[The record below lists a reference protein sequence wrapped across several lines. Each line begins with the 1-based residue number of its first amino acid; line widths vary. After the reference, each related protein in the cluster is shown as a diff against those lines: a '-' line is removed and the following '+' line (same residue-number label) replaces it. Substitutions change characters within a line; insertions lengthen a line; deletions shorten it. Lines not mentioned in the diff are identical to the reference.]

1 MFKLSNDM
9 SKEIISLARTVKST
23 ADQSVDNLNLHVI
36 VDKTS
41 SRELVMALKDLL
53 KPLSYEVTIEVD
65 ELYEVQ
71 PHRAIPSR
79 DLAFIVCGSEAERA
93 AEVASSYSQSH
104 IPSLIVCD
112 ESSVV
117 PPAQSVRSLSEA
129 PVSLLR
135 IGDLSELSGKLEH
148 WILDQDDEMV
158 QKFVKVFGFVRGA
171 YFNKLI
177 ANCAKENAL
186 VALMP
191 LNKADMPLMTLNT
204 VKMASQMSWVLGRR
218 ISVQTVGEMACVMGS
233 GYLMRYVAR
242 LLPHPSKGTKT
253 AVDVAVSYAGTVA
266 CGKVLKNYYQLTEKY
281 PLKVPILR

>member
-79 DLAFIVCGSEAERA
+79 DLAFIVCGSEAERV

-117 PPAQSVRSLSEA
+117 PPAQSVRSISEA

-135 IGDLSELSGKLEH
+135 IGELSELS
-148 WILDQDDEMV
+148 
-158 QKFVKVFGFVRGA
+158 
-171 YFNKLI
+171 
-177 ANCAKENAL
+177 
-186 VALMP
+186 
-191 LNKADMPLMTLNT
+191 
-204 VKMASQMSWVLGRR
+204 
-218 ISVQTVGEMACVMGS
+218 
-233 GYLMRYVAR
+233 
-242 LLPHPSKGTKT
+242 
-253 AVDVAVSYAGTVA
+253 
-266 CGKVLKNYYQLTEKY
+266 
-281 PLKVPILR
+281 